1 MQTTRID
8 IYDLAPIPWSR
19 ALRQREAATK
29 AVHGQ
34 SEYEVTHWLATARAD
49 GKPHMTAVGA
59 MWVEDRFY
67 FTSGAR
73 TRKSRDLAVDPRC
86 VVAVS
91 LPDLDLV
98 VEGTAA
104 KVTDTPTLERLAALY
119 DQHGWPAEAKDGAIT
134 APYSAPSA
142 GPAPWDLYE
151 MTPEVAFGVATAEP
165 HGATRW
171 RFDTDG

>member
-1 MQTTRID
+1 METTRID
-8 IYDLAPIPWSR
+8 IYDLAPMPWSR
-19 ALRQREAATK
+19 PLRQLEAATK
-29 AVHGQ
+29 AVHGE
-34 SEYEVTHWLATARAD
+34 SPDEVTHWLATARAD
-49 GKPHMTAVGA
+49 GKPHCTAVGA
-59 MWVEDRFY
+59 LWVDGRFY
-67 FTSGAR
+67 FTSGAG
-73 TRKSRDLAVDPRC
+73 TRKSRDLAADPRC
-86 VVAVS
+86 VLSVS
-91 LPDLDLV
+91 LHDLDLV

-119 DQHGWPAEAKDGAIT
+119 DQGGWPAKAEDGAIT

-171 RFDTDG
+171 RFEAGD